1 MPRLHEAL
9 RVIFCVFFLI
19 FRTFYWPIGSFR
31 YWRDALAALGG
42 AAPVHST
49 PCHVFILAANVG
61 LTGLQFYWTKLI
73 LEGLAAK
80 LAESDASAK
89 PKSRAKSP
97 AKGLKGA

>member
-1 MPRLHEAL
+1 MWMRGIRTNCLMKVHFARHELHHVDL
-9 RVIFCVFFLI
+9 M
-19 FRTFYWPIGSFR
+19 
-31 YWRDALAALGG
+31 GG